1 MTYGLSVSNTAGSVQ
16 IDNTYKNM
24 SLQQKIPYSL
34 GAGGET
40 TITQYNSVNP
50 MLFFRPTS
58 GSVGVI
64 YVSLSGSTFTW
75 QIRAGSASSGDIY
88 IFDQPN
94 AATTSSYGLKVFDS
108 SGNDIFN
115 SDNKY
120 LRVVE
125 QFNCNYS
132 VVFGNPQGAVGG
144 SVTRTYPAG
153 TYAVGMAQARLY
165 YTFSGSNF
173 TFYTDGVSL
182 TSTSVTVSQGITRN
196 VTAGTPAAGL
206 HTGFEF
212 LSGNGYVPA
221 ITINV
226 EGY

>member
-16 IDNTYKNM
+16 IDNTYRNM
-24 SLQQKIPYSL
+24 SLQQKTAYSL

-40 TITQYNSVNP
+40 TITQTNSVNP

-75 QIRAGSASSGDIY
+75 RIRAASASSGDVY
-88 IFDQPN
+88 IFDEPN
-94 AATTSSYGLKVFDS
+94 AALTSGYGMRVFNS
-108 SGNDIFN
+108 SGSDIFN
-115 SDNKY
+115 SSNKY

-125 QFNCNYS
+125 RFNCPYS
-132 VVFGNPQGAVGG
+132 VVFGNPQGAIG
-144 SVTRTYPAG
+144 STVTRTYASG
-153 TYAVGMAQARLY
+153 VYAVGMGEARMY
-165 YTFSGSNF
+165 YTVAGSNF
-173 TFYTDGVSL
+173 NFYTDSVSL
-182 TSTSVTVSQGITRN
+182 TSTSVTVAQNLVRT
-196 VTAGTPAAGL
+196 VAPGTGT
-206 HTGFEF
+206 HTGFQF
-212 LSGNGYVPA
+212 LNGNGYVPA